1 MATSSAL
8 AFLVL
13 ERGARE
19 PLHRQITQRIRAA
32 ILDGSLAA
40 GTRLP
45 STRSLASQLAAS
57 RGTVELAYALLA
69 SEGYI
74 AARGPAGTV
83 VDPRLAATRARAE
96 PAPRRTYSRGDA
108 SEATPA
114 MPRPFRLGLPAL
126 DAFPRKLWSRLVGR
140 RARGLSTI
148 AMVYQDP
155 AGYLPLRQAIVNYLA
170 LARGLACTV
179 DQVLV
184 TAGFHG
190 ALGLI
195 AQALLEPGARAWVED
210 PGFYRAHRALAEA
223 GAALVPV
230 PVDDDG
236 LNVAAGIRTA
246 PRARFALVT
255 PSHQAPLG
263 VTLSLSR

>member
-1 MATSSAL
+1 MPSPAL
-8 AFLVL
+8 ASLAL
-13 ERGARE
+13 DRGTQE

-69 SEGYI
+69 AEGYI

-83 VDPRLAATRARAE
+83 VDPKLAATRAR
-96 PAPRRTYSRGDA
+96 PAPAPPREHQRGDVD
-108 SEATPA
+108 EAMPA

-126 DAFPRKLWSRLVGR
+126 DAFPRKLWSRLVAR

-148 AMVYQDP
+148 TMVYQDP
-155 AGYLPLRQAIVNYLA
+155 AGYLPLRQAIVHYLA
-170 LARGLACTV
+170 LARGVACTV
-179 DQVLV
+179 DQVFV

-190 ALGLI
+190 ALGLV
-195 AQALLEPGARAWVED
+195 AQALLEPGVRAWVED
-210 PGFYRAHRALAEA
+210 PGFYRAPALLSCRCRSTPTGSTSPPVSARRRVRAL
-223 GAALVPV
+223 LW
-230 PVDDDG
+230 
-236 LNVAAGIRTA
+236 
-246 PRARFALVT
+246 
-255 PSHQAPLG
+255 
-263 VTLSLSR
+263 